1 MWLGLAINAL
11 YVFAKKR
18 IENTYHS
25 VFRFC
30 KQQKQNKKISAL
42 WSQNLY
48 FYGQKLDPDNIKAY
62 YRHSD
67 YVFIYCINTF
77 I

>member
-30 KQQKQNKKISAL
+30 KQQKQNNKSVRYELKIYIFMVK
-42 WSQNLY
+42 NLI
-48 FYGQKLDPDNIKAY
+48 LTI
-62 YRHSD
+62 
-67 YVFIYCINTF
+67 
-77 I
+77 